1 MTTSMT
7 ASTGSPLKDLAG
19 NLNHHHPNHDIMEN
33 QRSCSANHLDA
44 IVDILGVPSELLS
57 QRDFNKRLF
66 LLKDKKGHVNKANA
80 GVLRRNL
87 RSKYLKNTKTNT
99 SSTSHTN
106 NSGQNNPRA
115 PSIGNI
121 GNKSK
126 SCDIEEN
133 SPQDN
138 LLVEVKRRSI
148 YAKDCR

>member
-19 NLNHHHPNHDIMEN
+19 NLNYHHPNHDIMEN

-66 LLKDKKGHVNKANA
+66 LLKDKKGHVVNKANA

-87 RSKYLKNTKTNT
+87 RSKYLKNTKTN
-99 SSTSHTN
+99 SN
-106 NSGQNNPRA
+106 NTSGQNNHRA
-115 PSIGNI
+115 PCIGNI

-126 SCDIEEN
+126 SCDIEEGG
-133 SPQDN
+133 PQEN

>member
-7 ASTGSPLKDLAG
+7 AASTASPLKDLAG
-19 NLNHHHPNHDIMEN
+19 NSNQDILES

-66 LLKDKKGHVNKANA
+66 LLKNDKKGHVNKANT

-99 SSTSHTN
+99 SSSSTSHTN
-106 NSGQNNPRA
+106 NSGQDNPRA

-133 SPQDN
+133 SPQEN

>member
-19 NLNHHHPNHDIMEN
+19 NLNHHPNQDIMEN

-87 RSKYLKNTKTNT
+87 RSKYLKNTKTN
-99 SSTSHTN
+99 SNSN
-106 NSGQNNPRA
+106 NSGQNNRA
-115 PSIGNI
+115 PCIGNI

-133 SPQDN
+133 SPQEN

>member
-1 MTTSMT
+1 MTA

-19 NLNHHHPNHDIMEN
+19 NSNHQDIQES

-66 LLKDKKGHVNKANA
+66 LLKNDKKGHVNKANN

-87 RSKYLKNTKTNT
+87 RSKYLKNTKTN
-99 SSTSHTN
+99 SNSN
-106 NSGQNNPRA
+106 NSGQNNRA
-115 PSIGNI
+115 PCIGNI

-126 SCDIEEN
+126 SCDIEEGG
-133 SPQDN
+133 PQEN

>member
-7 ASTGSPLKDLAG
+7 AASTGSPLKDLAG
-19 NLNHHHPNHDIMEN
+19 NSNHQDIQES

-66 LLKDKKGHVNKANA
+66 LLKNDKKGRVNKANN

>member
-1 MTTSMT
+1 MT

-19 NLNHHHPNHDIMEN
+19 NLNHHPNQDMIEN

-99 SSTSHTN
+99 SSTSN

-126 SCDIEEN
+126 SCDIEEG
-133 SPQDN
+133 PQEN
-138 LLVEVKRRSI
+138 LLVEVNRRSI